1 MSKRVNGGKSE
12 YAKHLRPVG
21 KRLAAKQERKAAS
34 HTIKIENGR
43 LSFVYDDALADLL
56 TEGAAIVNRVSHVEP
71 APTGGWTADMAPVD
85 GPVLGPFKTR
95 AEGLA
100 AERAWLTEHKGL

>member
-21 KRLAAKQERKAAS
+21 KRAAAKQERKAAS
-34 HTIKIENGR
+34 YTVKVENGT

-56 TEGAAIVNRVSHVEP
+56 DTGEAIVNRVSHVEP
-71 APTGGWTADMAPVD
+71 VPSGWTADMGPVA
-85 GPVLGPFKTR
+85 GPVLGPFALR
-95 AEGLA
+95 AEALA